1 MTRSRCSLNFVKNL
15 TLFRVSST
23 GQMIAAKRNIVRLL
37 LVWLCL
43 AAPARAEDAEFRGK
57 PVEHW
62 VGQLQDPDIRAR
74 WYAAY
79 ALGQIG
85 PAAAD
90 ASADLVKVLGDWG
103 QYEYVRGMAAW
114 ALGRIGVA
122 DQPVVDILIEDLRSK
137 LVSVRRNSARA
148 LGTLGEPAK
157 PAVAELAR
165 LLDDPDATA
174 RVNAAGALWQIDRHG
189 RAIPVLLEMLH
200 QPAGPGPYQAADC
213 LGRIGQ
219 LPEPALIGLV
229 DALKHPSADVRRVA
243 ARSLGRIGPT
253 VVPRLARPLGDSDES
268 VRLAA
273 VETLGWIGRPAV
285 AGLIKM
291 LGDPQPAVRMTA
303 ARALGRLGPDAEDA
317 VAALK
322 QAVNDPDRQVRQ
334 IAAQALART
343 RSASKRP

>member
-1 MTRSRCSLNFVKNL
+1 MRLFV
-15 TLFRVSST
+15 
-23 GQMIAAKRNIVRLL
+23 
-37 LVWLCL
+37 VWLCL
-43 AAPARAEDAEFRGK
+43 VISAAAPARAEDAEFRGK

-90 ASADLVKVLGDWG
+90 ASPALVKVLENKG

-122 DQPVVDILIEDLRSK
+122 DQPVIDMLGEGLRSEYH
-137 LVSVRRNSARA
+137 VSVRRNSARA
-148 LGTLGEPAK
+148 LGALGPAAR

-189 RAIPVLLEMLH
+189 RAIPVLLEMLR
-200 QPAGPGPYQAADC
+200 QPTGPAPYQAADR

-219 LPEPALIGLV
+219 VPESALVGLV
-229 DALKHPSADVRRVA
+229 DALGHPSADVRRA
-243 ARSLGRIGPT
+243 ASRSLGRIGPT
-253 VVPRLARPLGDSDES
+253 VVPRLARPLNVSDES

-285 AGLIKM
+285 AGLIKS
-291 LGDPQPAVRMTA
+291 LGDRQPEVRMTA
-303 ARALGRLGPDAEDA
+303 ARALGRLGPQAEDA

-322 QAVNDPDRQVRQ
+322 QAVNDPDRRVRQ
-334 IAAQALART
+334 IAAAALSRT
-343 RSASKRP
+343 RSASERP